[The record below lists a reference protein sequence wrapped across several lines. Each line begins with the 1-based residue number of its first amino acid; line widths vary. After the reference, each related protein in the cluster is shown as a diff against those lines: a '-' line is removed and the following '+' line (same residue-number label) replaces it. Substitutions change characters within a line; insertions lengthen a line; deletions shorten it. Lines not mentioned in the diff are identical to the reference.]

1 MACYCPHCYSHDT
14 VLVNTEVEH
23 EAQICQTWVCRHC
36 KCDFNAEYEFS
47 GFYDADGNPIVGGDA

>member
-1 MACYCPHCYSHDT
+1 

-47 GFYDADGNPIVGGDA
+47 GFYDADGNLIVGGDA